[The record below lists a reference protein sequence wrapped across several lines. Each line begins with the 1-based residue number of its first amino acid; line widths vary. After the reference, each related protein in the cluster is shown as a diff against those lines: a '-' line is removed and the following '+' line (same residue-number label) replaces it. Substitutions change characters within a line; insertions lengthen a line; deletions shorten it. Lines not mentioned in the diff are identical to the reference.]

1 MKATL
6 EIELPENCALCNLCI
21 LENGV
26 YCEGNLKAHCAG
38 NLKSLTKHNKFA
50 GRAPYC
56 PLKKIESEVVK

>member
-1 MKATL
+1 MKAIL
-6 EIELPENCALCNLCI
+6 EIELPENCALCNLMM
-21 LENGV
+21 LNGKES
-26 YCEGNLKAHCAG
+26 YCAG